1 MSSTE
6 DRMKALAE
14 KHFGMDV
21 DIDVS
26 LRDTEISSLDQLAFL
41 KRVAEEFQTAIS
53 SVDAEQFEN
62 LRALAKYIDD
72 RG

>member
-26 LRDTEISSLDQLAFL
+26 LRDTEVSSLDQLAFL

-72 RG
+72 RN

>member
-72 RG
+72 RS

>member
-53 SVDAEQFEN
+53 SLDAEQFEN

-72 RG
+72 RS

>member
-6 DRMKALAE
+6 DRMKTLAE

-72 RG
+72 RS

>member
-26 LRDTEISSLDQLAFL
+26 LRDT
-41 KRVAEEFQTAIS
+41 
-53 SVDAEQFEN
+53 
-62 LRALAKYIDD
+62 
-72 RG
+72 

>member
-6 DRMKALAE
+6 DRMKALAN

-26 LRDTEISSLDQLAFL
+26 LRDTEVSSLDQLAFL